1 MRAQSAQKSTGI
13 SPATYTINNN
23 YPIFNLKMSWQAI
36 SEGVGEAL
44 RLILT
49 MDRAVME
56 ITFRSL
62 YTAGYATLLST
73 LIGLPLSVFIAMK
86 EFSGKNTL
94 KFIFNSLVGI
104 PTVTLGL
111 FLYTMFSRS
120 GPLGSMELLYTV
132 RGISIGQA
140 ILIMPITVSFIISA
154 IESKD
159 EELRDLTRTLG
170 ASELETSIAV
180 LREAYSGVSL
190 ALVSSFNRAFAELGI
205 ATMLGANIS
214 GMTRVLTTAIA
225 LETSKGELG
234 LSFALS
240 FILLLVVL
248 LLNYVIRLLQG
259 GDSV

>member
-1 MRAQSAQKSTGI
+1 MAQSALRNTGT
-13 SPATYTINNN
+13 SPATYTINNHHTS
-23 YPIFNLKMSWQAI
+23 FDLKMSWQAI
-36 SEGVGEAL
+36 SEGISEAL

-49 MDRAVME
+49 MDRTVIE

-62 YTAGYATLLST
+62 TIASLATLLST
-73 LIGLPLSVFIAMK
+73 LIGLPLSLVITMK
-86 EFSGKNTL
+86 EFPGKNTL

-111 FLYTMFSRS
+111 FLYTLLSRS

-132 RGISIGQA
+132 RGIALGQA
-140 ILIMPITVSFIISA
+140 ILILPITVSFIISA
-154 IESKD
+154 LESKD

-214 GMTRVLTTAIA
+214 GLTRVLTTAIA

-248 LLNYVIRLLQG
+248 FLNYVIRLLQG
-259 GDSV
+259 GMDS

>member
-1 MRAQSAQKSTGI
+1 
-13 SPATYTINNN
+13 
-23 YPIFNLKMSWQAI
+23 MSWQAI
-36 SEGVGEAL
+36 SEGISEAL
-44 RLILT
+44 RLILS
-49 MDRAVME
+49 MDRTVME

-62 YTAGYATLLST
+62 YTAGFATLLST
-73 LIGLPLSVFIAMK
+73 LIGLPLSVLIAMK
-86 EFSGKNTL
+86 EFPGRNTL
-94 KFIFNSLVGI
+94 KFIFNSLDGI
-104 PTVTLGL
+104 PTVTVGL
-111 FLYTMFSRS
+111 FLYSLFSRS

-132 RGISIGQA
+132 RGVSIGQA

-170 ASELETSIAV
+170 ASEFETSIAV

-240 FILLLVVL
+240 FILLLVVF
-248 LLNYVIRLLQG
+248 LLNYVIRALQG
-259 GDSV
+259 GDAV

>member
-1 MRAQSAQKSTGI
+1 
-13 SPATYTINNN
+13 
-23 YPIFNLKMSWQAI
+23 MSWQAI
-36 SEGVGEAL
+36 SEGISEAL
-44 RLILT
+44 RLILS
-49 MDRAVME
+49 MDRTVME

-62 YTAGYATLLST
+62 YTAGFATLLST
-73 LIGLPLSVFIAMK
+73 LIGLPLSVVIAMK
-86 EFSGKNTL
+86 EFPGRNTL

-111 FLYTMFSRS
+111 FLYTLFSRS
-120 GPLGSMELLYTV
+120 GPLGSMELLYTI
-132 RGISIGQA
+132 RGMSIGQA

-248 LLNYVIRLLQG
+248 LLNYVIRTLQG

>member
-1 MRAQSAQKSTGI
+1 
-13 SPATYTINNN
+13 
-23 YPIFNLKMSWQAI
+23 MSWQAI
-36 SEGVGEAL
+36 SEGIGEAL
-44 RLILT
+44 RLILSL
-49 MDRAVME
+49 DRTVME

-62 YTAGYATLLST
+62 YTAGLATILST
-73 LIGLPLSVFIAMK
+73 TIGLPLSVLITMK
-86 EFSGKNTL
+86 KFPGRDVL
-94 KFIFNSLVGI
+94 KFLFNSLVGI

-111 FLYTMFSRS
+111 FLYTLFSRS
-120 GPLGSMELLYTV
+120 GPLGSLELLYTI

-140 ILIMPITVSFIISA
+140 VLIMPITVSFIISA

-170 ASELETSIAV
+170 ASELETSIAI

-214 GMTRVLTTAIA
+214 GLTRVLTTAIA

-259 GDSV
+259 SESG